1 MNEMA
6 RFKKLITVVLVL
18 AMLLGMVNLTALAA
32 ESAAGGEQQNNEVA
46 EKPISISE
54 RLSEL
59 L

>member
-1 MNEMA
+1 MA